1 MTTSASSS
9 EDDDNNKQK
18 LEQKLGEAIG
28 LEMAAQKAVEELS
41 SKGLLDKGGMKNKL
55 EKMKKEA
62 NNHQTKL
69 EGLINKLSSQSSK
82 RGGEGG
88 EGEEQRTGT
97 LNSDNILESATET
110 EQKASQI
117 MQTYLGNEP
126 DSSEAIEFLCL
137 AEAGEVTHYEVLD
150 AMIKKSKFIKNK
162 QQLATQIRSIL
173 GQEKKHLQLCTKLA
187 KQNAILQ

>member
-9 EDDDNNKQK
+9 EDDNNKQK

-55 EKMKKEA
+55 EKMKKGA

-137 AEAGEVTHYEVLD
+137 AEAGELTHYEVLD
-150 AMIKKSKFIKNK
+150 AMMKKSKFIKNK

>member
-9 EDDDNNKQK
+9 EDDNNNNKQK

-28 LEMAAQKAVEELS
+28 LEMAAQKVVEELS

-88 EGEEQRTGT
+88 EEQRTGT
-97 LNSDNILESATET
+97 LNSDNILESAT
-110 EQKASQI
+110 
-117 MQTYLGNEP
+117 
-126 DSSEAIEFLCL
+126 
-137 AEAGEVTHYEVLD
+137 
-150 AMIKKSKFIKNK
+150 
-162 QQLATQIRSIL
+162 
-173 GQEKKHLQLCTKLA
+173 
-187 KQNAILQ
+187 

>member
-9 EDDDNNKQK
+9 EDDNNKQK

-82 RGGEGG
+82 RGGEGE

-150 AMIKKSKFIKNK
+150 AMMKKSKFIKNK

>member
-1 MTTSASSS
+1 MS
-9 EDDDNNKQK
+9 NKKFDKLYRWCFKRQK
-18 LEQKLGEAIG
+18 EIG
-28 LEMAAQKAVEELS
+28 
-41 SKGLLDKGGMKNKL
+41 
-55 EKMKKEA
+55 
-62 NNHQTKL
+62 
-69 EGLINKLSSQSSK
+69 
-82 RGGEGG
+82 RGGEGGEGEG

-150 AMIKKSKFIKNK
+150 AMMKKSKFIKNK

-187 KQNAILQ
+187 KQNAILQWIKILTAIAGISYDLKKG

>member
-9 EDDDNNKQK
+9 EDDNNNKQK

-82 RGGEGG
+82 RGGEG
-88 EGEEQRTGT
+88 EEQRTGT

-150 AMIKKSKFIKNK
+150 AMMKKSKFIKNK

>member
-9 EDDDNNKQK
+9 EDDNNKQK

-82 RGGEGG
+82 RGGEGE